1 MATFPSDSADQ
12 NPWADPG
19 RTPPGH
25 GHLPSQAS
33 PQHLQPQPHDGQN
46 FPAVITL
53 LGKHDFHAHAGN
65 QHPSELLRGRSA
77 GVATSER
84 DLIVA
89 ASHDPGDL
97 DLAIATTGSK
107 AKRMG
112 ISFAA
117 SFLLFWGGAFYGAF
131 ASFYPDPIGVTVV
144 LFSFVMLFA
153 AIFFGVQMIHR
164 AIAGP
169 AVKHDKAVA
178 SLEKQLGAPLSQ
190 LPVIFVGQH
199 QLMPDERVVL
209 QQMCGLYNLL
219 EQRHYPMPVSQW
231 KSLTESALSA
241 VREHRHS
248 GDLRMAR
255 QINEKISEWVAASEA
270 AVQSRTTFST
280 RGIIPPQF

>member
-1 MATFPSDSADQ
+1 MAPSPSDPAGQ
-12 NPWADPG
+12 NPWADAGSSFPD
-19 RTPPGH
+19 H
-25 GHLPSQAS
+25 GHAPAP
-33 PQHLQPQPHDGQN
+33 PQHPAMQPHAGQY

-53 LGKHDFHAHAGN
+53 LGRHDFHTFAGD
-65 QHPSELLRGRSA
+65 QPPAELLRGRSA

-97 DLAIATTGSK
+97 DLAVVTAGSR

-112 ISFAA
+112 LSFAA
-117 SFLLFWGGAFYGAF
+117 SFLLFWGGAFYGAH
-131 ASFYPDPIGVTVV
+131 ASFHPDPIGVTGVF
-144 LFSFVMLFA
+144 LSFVLLIA
-153 AIFFGVQMIHR
+153 AIIFGVQMIHR

-169 AVKHDKAVA
+169 ALKHNKAVA
-178 SLEKQLGAPLSQ
+178 SLEKQLGTSLGD
-190 LPVIFVGQH
+190 LPVIFVGQR
-199 QLMPDERVVL
+199 QLTPDERVVL

-219 EQRHYPMPVSQW
+219 QQRSYPMPVSQW

-255 QINEKISEWVAASEA
+255 QLNDKISEWVAASEA
-270 AVQSRTTFST
+270 AMQSRTSFTT